1 MASDKGTCAGIM
13 LIDDHPA
20 VRQGVALVLE
30 EEGYRICG
38 EADSCAAVHSFLEKN
53 RPALALLDIT
63 LGRESGLTLI
73 PAIRQQG
80 VATLVYS
87 MHEDPD
93 SIEHAFAAGA
103 LGYVAKRESTDLL
116 LEAVAAVLAGRRYV
130 SPCSAQSLAGRVLA
144 GTETAHA
151 AVLSEREQQVL
162 QRLGNGEATSDIAAV
177 FGISVRTVETYY
189 SRIIEKL
196 KLDGMKALRRYAV
209 MFRP

>member
-1 MASDKGTCAGIM
+1 MTSDKGSCAGIM

-20 VRQGVALVLE
+20 VRQGVTLVLE

-38 EADSCAAVHSFLEKN
+38 EADSCATVRSFLEKN
-53 RPALALLDIT
+53 TPDLALLDIT
-63 LGRESGLTLI
+63 LGQESGLTLI
-73 PAIRQQG
+73 PAIRQRG

-93 SIEHAFAAGA
+93 SIERAFTAGA
-103 LGYVAKRESTDLL
+103 LGYVAKRESTDVLL
-116 LEAVAAVLAGRRYV
+116 DAVAAVLDGRRYV
-130 SPCSAQSLAGRVLA
+130 SPCSAQSLASRVLA
-144 GTETAHA
+144 GAKTEHA

-162 QRLGNGEATSDIAAV
+162 QRLGNGEATGDIAAV

-209 MFRP
+209 TFRP